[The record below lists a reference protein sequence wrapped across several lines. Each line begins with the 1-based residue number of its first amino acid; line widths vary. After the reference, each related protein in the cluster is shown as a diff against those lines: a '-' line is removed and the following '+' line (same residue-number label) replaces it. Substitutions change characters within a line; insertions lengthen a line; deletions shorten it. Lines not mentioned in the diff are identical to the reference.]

1 MKYLCPKEGAAQF
14 GISERTVRR
23 MMAAGYIQAFRI
35 GTKLW
40 RTDQASLDDYINTGQ
55 YGRYRRQLGPLRP
68 MPDKRD
74 DLVPARKLEIHLV
87 GEADEHTNCVAEI
100 GRICPIPQLTANHT
114 QKSQSVT
121 SAQVPVCPYLAANH
135 TNWGLR

>member
-1 MKYLCPKEGAAQF
+1 MEMKYLCAKQVVAQF

-23 MMAAGYIQAFRI
+23 MMAAGDIQAFRI
-35 GTKLW
+35 GAKLW

-55 YGRYRRQLGPLRP
+55 YGRYRRYLGPLRP
-68 MPDKRD
+68 MAGKPDEIE
-74 DLVPARKLEIHLV
+74 PARKLDLV
-87 GEADEHTNCVAEI
+87 SNADQPTICVAEI

-121 SAQVPVCPYLAANH
+121 SAQVPVCPSY
-135 TNWGLR
+135 RSYSEI